1 MSTSLETLVSQM
13 TVSELAQRS
22 GISVGTLVELAFGGR
37 GAATPARSPAAA
49 SGRKRGRKP
58 KAASA
63 AKAAKPAKA
72 AKSAPAKAEAPKG
85 RGADV
90 DTRAPAGRAKYDET
104 VLAAIKGSKGK
115 VKAGDLRKKV
125 GGTPL
130 QIRTALHRLLTDG
143 KIKSQGKARGT
154 TYSA

>member
-22 GISVGTLVELAFGGR
+22 GISVGTLVELAFGSR
-37 GAATPARSPAAA
+37 GAATPTRSPAAA
-49 SGRKRGRKP
+49 GGRKRGRKP
-58 KAASA
+58 KAA
-63 AKAAKPAKA
+63 AAKPAKA
-72 AKSAPAKAEAPKG
+72 AAKAAPKAEASKPSKAG
-85 RGADV
+85 V
-90 DTRAPAGRAKYDET
+90 DTRAPSGRAKYDEA
-104 VLAAIKGSKGK
+104 VLAAIKGAKGR

-130 QIRTALHRLLTDG
+130 QIRTALHRLLTEG

-154 TYSA
+154 TYSG

>member
-22 GISVGTLVELAFGGR
+22 GISVGTLVELAFGSR

-49 SGRKRGRKP
+49 GGRKRGRKP
-58 KAASA
+58 
-63 AKAAKPAKA
+63 AAKPAKA
-72 AKSAPAKAEAPKG
+72 AAKAAPKAEASKPGKAG
-85 RGADV
+85 V
-90 DTRAPAGRAKYDET
+90 DTRAPSGRAKYDEA
-104 VLAAIKGSKGK
+104 VLAAIKGAKGR

-130 QIRTALHRLLTDG
+130 QIRTALHRLLTEG

-154 TYSA
+154 TYSG